1 MGSQEASRKSKEKE
15 HQVMMKNLLE
25 NFRSYSLLAE
35 EQLLIEARTDDAAAK
50 YPEIAKKREEL
61 DGESLLDVLIEADPS
76 GNHKY
81 LMNAAR
87 LLQRSMDNAEQ
98 TNDYEPFWGKQWPDD
113 AGDNMYSP
121 WGIAKNIAG
130 EISKYHKLQSYI
142 RDHDE
147 KFKDLNKVA
156 SYSQLQTV
164 VTGAQNV
171 KIAIAHAKEEKKRES
186 AEAKAG
192 STVIDDNDHHMVIR
206 PLTKEASCY
215 YGKSTKW
222 CISATRSGNYFDQYT
237 SDGKSFYFLLAK
249 RKDVDDAYKKIAVVV
264 DRDGE
269 IDEYYDS
276 VDDTMT
282 YSHFRD
288 ALRQTMIGMNAS
300 NQMVSLEEEE
310 PYDKN
315 AILDELEKWK
325 GINGFDFERSE
336 EERDPTQI
344 VQMFSEY
351 VIESYMKDIQELAS
365 ADTQEN
371 PAGTPDEAYEEKLAE
386 HDFDNFYVG
395 LHFPSETGAEYVYW
409 DASTSIDLDNLVE
422 RAEGW
427 EAVSDWDEWDEQSLR
442 DLVET
447 ILTEV
452 GIWAEETEQDYG
464 DPAVFNIRLETD
476 NGDLDSF
483 ENYLNNLNYDDDKI
497 SSGLL
502 DAFIETASEV
512 DPPFIRNPAKE
523 EEEKEAAR
531 QQTRDAEYWPDPEEK
546 KKQID
551 LPLQENRFRI
561 KIVKNK

>member
-1 MGSQEASRKSKEKE
+1 
-15 HQVMMKNLLE
+15 MMKNLLE

-98 TNDYEPFWGKQWPDD
+98 TNDYEPFWGKQWPED
-113 AGDNMYSP
+113 AADNLYSP
-121 WGIAKNIAG
+121 WGVAKNIAG
-130 EISKYHKLQSYI
+130 EISKYHSLQSYI
-142 RDHDE
+142 RDLD
-147 KFKDLNKVA
+147 KPFKDLNNVA
-156 SYSQLQTV
+156 SYSQLQSV

-171 KIAIAHAKEEKKRES
+171 KIAIAHAKEQKKRES

-192 STVIDDNDHHMVIR
+192 STLLDDNEHQMVIR

-222 CISATRSGNYFDQYT
+222 CISATRTGNYFDQYT

-249 RKDVDDAYKKIAVVV
+249 RKDVDDAYKKIAMVV

-269 IDEYYDS
+269 VDEYYDS
-276 VDDTMT
+276 VDDSMT
-282 YSHFRD
+282 SSHFRD
-288 ALRQTMIGMNAS
+288 AMRQVMIGMNAS

-344 VQMFSEY
+344 VRMFSDMVVDDY
-351 VIESYMKDIQELAS
+351 ISDLHQMAS
-365 ADTQEN
+365 VDTQET
-371 PAGTPDEAYEEKLAE
+371 PAGTPDEVYEEKLAE
-386 HDFDNFYVG
+386 YDFYNFRVS
-395 LHFPSETGAEYVYW
+395 LQFPYDTGAEYVYW
-409 DASTSIDLDNLVE
+409 EASTSIDLDNLVE

-427 EAVSDWDEWDEQSLR
+427 EAVSDWGEWDEQMLS

-447 ILTEV
+447 IMTEV
-452 GIWAEETEQDYG
+452 GIWAEEIEQDYA
-464 DPAVFNIRLETD
+464 DPAVFNIRLEAD
-476 NGDLDSF
+476 SGDLDSF
-483 ENYLNNLNYDDDKI
+483 ENYLDNLSHEDDKF
-497 SSGLL
+497 SASLL

-512 DPPFIRNPAKE
+512 DPPLIRNPAKE
-523 EEEKEAAR
+523 EEDKEAAR
-531 QQTRDAEYWPDPEEK
+531 QLTRDAEYWPDPEEK

-561 KIVKNK
+561 KIRKNK